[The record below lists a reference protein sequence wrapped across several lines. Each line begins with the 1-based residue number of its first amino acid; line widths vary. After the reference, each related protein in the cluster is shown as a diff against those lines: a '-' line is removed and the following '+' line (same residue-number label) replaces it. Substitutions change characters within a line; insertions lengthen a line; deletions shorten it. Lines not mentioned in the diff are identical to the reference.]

1 MTDWKEQTA
10 DELLSQ
16 MKAEVRRI
24 CNLKM
29 PRSIPPLFISKD
41 LYDILKGKE
50 ND

>member
-16 MKAEVRRI
+16 METEVRRI
-24 CNLKM
+24 CDSKM
-29 PRSIPPLFISKD
+29 RRTIPPVFISKD
-41 LYDILKGKE
+41 LYDRLKEEE